1 MKNMLRLLIV
11 AQILFQAIVLNAQH
25 SNDHLP
31 FYSDKFRQLDEIL
44 PTPNVYRNAAGA
56 PGPSYWQQQ
65 VDYSIEAFLD
75 EESQSLSAD
84 MEISYLN
91 NSPDELSFV
100 WLQLDQNR
108 NRPNSLD
115 NMTRI
120 YRELPDG
127 LNDTLSVNFADLS
140 RYYYIKNADLGYD
153 IGAVALINGEPLSYT
168 VVGTLMRVDLPEIL
182 EPNRS
187 VEFTISY
194 QFKMRDGSILRSR
207 GGYESF
213 PDERDGEGNYSFM
226 VAQWFPRMV
235 AYTDYEGWNN
245 KEYIGRGEFTLEFGN
260 YQVSINVPD
269 DHIVSATGELQ
280 NAEDVLTSIQLE
292 RLAEAQNSERP
303 VYVVTPEEA
312 ARNKAQQAEGR
323 KIWFFEASN
332 VRDFAWASS
341 RNFIW
346 DAKGFHQP
354 GSEQELVMAMSFY
367 PVEGMPIWNDYSTEV
382 IVHAMEVYNRF
393 SFNYPYPTAQS
404 VSAGFLGGMEYP
416 MITFNGPRS
425 ELNND
430 GTRTYTLADKRFFIG
445 VIIHEIGHIYFP
457 MTVNS
462 DERQW
467 TWMDEGINSFL
478 DGIASREWDEDIPW
492 TGVEPRDITNYMRS
506 TNQVPIMTNAES
518 VLNPGPNAYSKPA
531 AALNILREVIL
542 GRDLFDFAFREYSR
556 RWKFK
561 RPTPS
566 DFFRT
571 IEEASGVD
579 LDWFWRGWFYT
590 TDHVDISIDRVFE
603 LELNTLDPNIDFNN
617 FREIEKSI
625 PRTYFDTQ
633 NQNEERTTWIERNPD
648 MKDFYDEYD
657 QFTVTDVDRQRY
669 ERFLDSLEPWEV
681 ERFQEIQE
689 SDDFFY
695 LVEFSNLGGLVMPIL
710 MEIGYEDQSSE
721 VIKLPA
727 EIWRYNSA
735 TVNRMLI
742 SEKRIIQIAIDPTL
756 ETADVNIENNYYPR
770 RIIPSRIEIYKQAIE
785 RTPTNRDLMCE
796 LSDTCDSEDAE
807 E

>member
-1 MKNMLRLLIV
+1 MLRLLIV
-11 AQILFQAIVLNAQH
+11 AQVLFQAIVLNAQH

-770 RIIPSRIEIYKQAIE
+770 RILPSRIEIYKQAIE

>member
-1 MKNMLRLLIV
+1 MLRLLIV

-31 FYSDKFRQLDEIL
+31 FYSDKFRQLDKIL

-770 RIIPSRIEIYKQAIE
+770 RILPSRIEIYKQAIE

>member
-1 MKNMLRLLIV
+1 MLRLLIV

-31 FYSDKFRQLDEIL
+31 FYSDKFRQLDKIL

>member
-31 FYSDKFRQLDEIL
+31 FYSDKFRQLDKIL

-770 RIIPSRIEIYKQAIE
+770 RILPSRIEIYKQAIE

>member
-1 MKNMLRLLIV
+1 MLRLLIV

-303 VYVVTPEEA
+303 IYVVTPEEA

>member
-770 RIIPSRIEIYKQAIE
+770 RILPSRIEIYKQAIE

>member
-303 VYVVTPEEA
+303 IYVVTPEEA

-770 RIIPSRIEIYKQAIE
+770 RILPSRIEIYKQAIE

>member
-1 MKNMLRLLIV
+1 MLRLLIV

-770 RIIPSRIEIYKQAIE
+770 RILPSRIEIYKQAIE